1 MPLRRVGL
9 LLLLLLLGACSSTTF
24 VYNRLDF
31 VLPWYLE
38 RYVDLDRTQREQL
51 DELLAPLLEWHR
63 REELPRY
70 VAFLD
75 DIEREL
81 DQTLTLAA
89 VEAYTQRAE
98 FAWYRLRDPAL
109 DNLLILAGS
118 LSDEQLAQFIAKLEK
133 KQREYE
139 RKYLDRDDEEFH
151 EDALDNFRESVEDYL
166 GRLDERQVQ
175 RLEAATLSLQRA
187 DANWLRERE
196 DWIRNIRLQLR
207 REYGWERRIVAI
219 VRYWE
224 SQLDPESLAYY
235 EHNTRVLQSAV
246 VDVVNMRS
254 ERQDK
259 HLRRRIE
266 ELREDLA
273 LLASEPSD

>member
-1 MPLRRVGL
+1 MLRRRLGL
-9 LLLLLLLGACSSTTF
+9 LLLLLLLGGCSSTTF

-31 VLPWYLE
+31 VLPWYLG

-51 DELLAPLLEWHR
+51 DALLAPLLEWHR

-75 DIEREL
+75 DLEREL

-89 VEAYTQRAE
+89 VEAYTRRAE
-98 FAWYRLRDPAL
+98 FAWYRLRDPVL

-133 KQREYE
+133 KQGEYE

-151 EDALDNFRESVEDYL
+151 EDALENFRESVEDYL
-166 GRLDERQVQ
+166 GRLDGPQLE

-196 DWIRNIRLQLR
+196 DWIRNIRLQLK

-259 HLRRRIE
+259 HLRRRIAD
-266 ELREDLA
+266 LREDLA
-273 LLASEPSD
+273 LLASETNE

>member
-1 MPLRRVGL
+1 MPLRRVG

-51 DELLAPLLEWHR
+51 DALLDPLLEWHR

-75 DIEREL
+75 DLERGL

-98 FAWYRLRDPAL
+98 FAWYRLRDPVL

-118 LSDEQLAQFIAKLEK
+118 LSDEQLAQFIARLEK

-139 RKYLDRDDEEFH
+139 RKYLERDDEEFY
-151 EDALDNFRESVEDYL
+151 EDALDDFRDTVEDYL
-166 GRLDERQVQ
+166 GRLDEPQLE

-187 DANWLRERE
+187 DANWLSERE
-196 DWIRNIRLQLR
+196 DWIRNIRLQLK

-224 SQLDPESLAYY
+224 SQLDPESLAHY
-235 EHNTRVLQSAV
+235 ENNTRVLQSAV

-259 HLRRRIE
+259 HLRRRIAD
-266 ELREDLA
+266 LREDLA
-273 LLASEPSD
+273 LLASETNE